1 MDRAHTEIHTTREQ
15 LEESLAELQAV
26 QQTTQEQQQ
35 QQQQQDRDDSEQQK
49 QQQQQHDLELERRL
63 EEQQKVF
70 EDRLAQIHAILG
82 LSFAKAVR
90 KEVRTI
96 QRSALEQMAIKSS
109 PMLKVPL
116 LLADHNKK
124 QKQQKR
130 RRPSGV
136 KAA

>member
-1 MDRAHTEIHTTREQ
+1 
-15 LEESLAELQAV
+15 
-26 QQTTQEQQQ
+26 
-35 QQQQQDRDDSEQQK
+35 
-49 QQQQQHDLELERRL
+49 
-63 EEQQKVF
+63 
-70 EDRLAQIHAILG
+70 
-82 LSFAKAVR
+82 
-90 KEVRTI
+90 
-96 QRSALEQMAIKSS
+96 MAIKSS